1 MTLVIQSRS
10 YSGNYTQYPNPFTLS
25 IMTERIFNFSAGPAI
40 MPVPV
45 LEEAQRD
52 LLALPGVGMSV
63 MEISHRS
70 KTFDEIIQGAEAGLR
85 ELLNIPKDYAV
96 LFLQG
101 GASLQFAMVPMN
113 FLSLDGSADYIVT
126 GSWGKKAVKE
136 AQKFGTVDLAANLAD
151 GGFTRVPGQDEIHL
165 NPSAAYVHM
174 TSNETIEGV
183 EWKTEPEVSDV
194 PLVSDASSNILSR
207 PIPIEKYGIIYAGAQ
222 KNMGP
227 SGVTLVIIREDLLPR
242 IREGL
247 ATMLDYR
254 THVKDK
260 SLHNTP
266 NTWGIYIINL
276 VYKWLK
282 EKGGLETMQQ
292 ENEEKAKLLYD
303 AIDSTEFYRGHADPD
318 SRSIM
323 NVTFRLPSEDLEKK
337 FATEATAAGMDGL
350 KGHRSVGGIRASIY
364 NAFPR
369 EGCEALVEF
378 MKEFEKKNG

>member
-1 MTLVIQSRS
+1 
-10 YSGNYTQYPNPFTLS
+10 
-25 IMTERIFNFSAGPAI
+25 MTERIFNFSAGPAVL
-40 MPVPV
+40 PLPV

-52 LLALPGVGMSV
+52 LLTLPGVGMSV

-113 FLSLDGSADYIVT
+113 FLSLDGSADYVVT

-136 AQKFGTVDLAANLAD
+136 AQKFGTVDLAANMAD

-165 NPSAAYVHM
+165 NPGAAYVHM

-183 EWKTEPEVSDV
+183 EWKAEPEVGEV

-242 IREGL
+242 VREGL
-247 ATMLDYR
+247 ALMLDYR

-276 VYKWLK
+276 VCKWLK
-282 EKGGLETMQQ
+282 EKGGLAAMQQ
-292 ENEEKAKLLYD
+292 ENEAKAKLIYD
-303 AIDSTEFYRGHADPD
+303 AIDSTGFYRGHADPD

-337 FATEATAAGMDGL
+337 FANEATAAKLDGL

-378 MKEFEKKNG
+378 MKEFEQRNG

>member
-1 MTLVIQSRS
+1 
-10 YSGNYTQYPNPFTLS
+10 
-25 IMTERIFNFSAGPAI
+25 MTERIFNFSAGPAI
-40 MPVPV
+40 MPLPV

-52 LLALPGVGMSV
+52 MLSLPSVGMSV

-85 ELLNIPKDYAV
+85 ELLGIPEDYAV

-113 FLSLDGSADYIVT
+113 FLPLDPSADYIVT

-136 AQKFGTVDLAANLAD
+136 ALKFGHVDLAANLAD
-151 GGFTRVPGQDEIHL
+151 GGFTRVPGRDELHL
-165 NPSAAYVHM
+165 NPSAVYVHI

-183 EWKTEPEVSDV
+183 EFKSEPEVGDV
-194 PLVSDASSNILSR
+194 PLVCDSSSNILSR

-222 KNMGP
+222 KNIGP

-242 IREGL
+242 VREGL

-266 NTWGIYIINL
+266 NTWGIYVINL
-276 VYKWLK
+276 VCKWLK
-282 EKGGLETMQQ
+282 EKGGLAAMQQ
-292 ENEEKAKLLYD
+292 ENEAKAKLLYD
-303 AIDSTEFYRGHADPD
+303 AIDATDFYRGHADPD
-318 SRSIM
+318 SRSVM
-323 NVTFRLPSEDLEKK
+323 NVTYRLASEELEKQ
-337 FATEATAAGMDGL
+337 FATEATAAGMD
-350 KGHRSVGGIRASIY
+350 
-364 NAFPR
+364 
-369 EGCEALVEF
+369 
-378 MKEFEKKNG
+378 